1 MLRILQLPARFC
13 LKFDDLVTMDHVPN
27 LNRPTA
33 DFAVFDVGLAS
44 HGGIQHYRNFFTAIG
59 TREKVFHNLY
69 FVLTYQSGSCKQIP
83 QREELT

>member
-44 HGGIQHYRNFFTAIG
+44 HGGIQHY
-59 TREKVFHNLY
+59 
-69 FVLTYQSGSCKQIP
+69 
-83 QREELT
+83 